1 MIDSVTKPVVTAGFF
16 IFTVLISLSGPV
28 RSQGYIDL
36 EAEREAACI
45 VLDFGAET
53 MTCPA
58 CLTSFPTGPRECPDC
73 GLFLG

>member
-1 MIDSVTKPVVTAGFF
+1 MLAVA
-16 IFTVLISLSGPV
+16 
-28 RSQGYIDL
+28 SQDL
-36 EAEREAACI
+36 ERAKLTLESSWMDQLDEAEREAACI